1 MFRCSLILATALFLS
16 ACGGSGGKSA
26 LIDACMEEG
35 ESKKD
40 CTCMAEKMEE
50 GLSPR
55 AFEAMVLGATGK
67 EEEAEALMKDMGVGE
82 GMAVAGV
89 MLTVVAECG
98 VSIFG
103 N

>member
-1 MFRCSLILATALFLS
+1 MIRSALALAAVLTLT
-16 ACGGSGGKSA
+16 ACGGGGKSA

-40 CTCMAEKMEE
+40 CTCLAEKMEE

-67 EEEAEALMKDMGVGE
+67 EEEAEALMKEMGVGE

-89 MLTVVAECG
+89 MMTVVAECG
-98 VSIFG
+98 VSLFD